1 MEAKNRD
8 VGLIYAFGAILLLLT
23 GWVYWDYYGPE
34 WKSYQSEFRG
44 LVTGHFGAER
54 ARQVPS
60 GIQQIWV
67 AELNRVDRCVTCHL
81 GLEWEGLEDV
91 PNPYRAHPPGILK
104 KHPLASYGCTICHGG
119 QGYST
124 EFETAHAITAQH
136 WQDPLQYTELHWEEP
151 LLAGEIGR
159 ANQVQ
164 EPKALLQINCN
175 ICHRYDAQTE
185 GADYINYAK
194 QIVQEKRCVICHK
207 INGQGALL
215 GPDLS
220 YVGDQSP
227 EHYDYSR
234 LPGRPSVLAWHIGH
248 FKNPKDVAP
257 QSIMPN
263 FNFGPRETQAL
274 AMLTMSWKR
283 TSLPS
288 SYIPPPKAAPPPPT
302 EAAPAQ
308 R

>member
-81 GLEWEGLEDV
+81 GLEWEGLEDA
-91 PNPYRAHPPGILK
+91 PNPYRAHPPGILR
-104 KHPLASYGCTICHGG
+104 KHPLVSYGCTICHGG
-119 QGYST
+119 QGFATDVES
-124 EFETAHAITAQH
+124 AHATGA
-136 WQDPLQYTELHWEEP
+136 LHWEEP

-159 ANQVQ
+159 ANQVP

-175 ICHRYDAQTE
+175 VCHRYDAQTE

-234 LPGRPSVLAWHIGH
+234 LPGRPSVLAWHVGH

-288 SYIPPPKAAPPPPT
+288 SYIPPPKAAPPPP
-302 EAAPAQ
+302 APETTPRPQ
-308 R
+308 